1 MIPIDSQ
8 LAIALEKS
16 EAAYWCKYYN
26 HSYGL
31 NSPAKTI
38 AGAFAGAVPA
48 LDVLALNRVI
58 GLGMSEPVSTDHIDE
73 IVDFY
78 RTAGSKRFFIQLSP
92 HATQNNIREMLL
104 AKGFRHHNNWAKLL
118 RKAETPLPTVES
130 KLSIKK
136 VTLED
141 AETYGKM
148 IYDSF
153 DWDDP
158 RMFRWLSSTVGKE
171 GYQQFLIMLDDVPVG
186 AAALHIMDIYA
197 SMAFAGT
204 LTDYRGLGG
213 QSLLLQTRIKAAK
226 EAGCRYMISE
236 TSEQKPDKPVMS
248 YRNMLRFGFEVAYL
262 RENWILE
269 LT

>member
-1 MIPIDSQ
+1 MDTQ
-8 LAIALEKS
+8 LALALEKS
-16 EAAYWCKYYN
+16 EALYWSKYYN
-26 HSYGL
+26 HPHGL
-31 NSPAKTI
+31 NSPGKII

-58 GLGMSEPVSTDHIDE
+58 GLGMSDEVSTSDIDE

-92 HATQNNIREMLL
+92 HTSQKNIQEMLL

-118 RKAETPLPTVES
+118 RNAETPLPEVES
-130 KLSIKK
+130 KLIVKR
-136 VTLED
+136 VTPED
-141 AETYGKM
+141 AETYGRM

-171 GYQQFLIMLDDVPVG
+171 GYQQFLLLLNDEPVG
-186 AAALHIMDIYA
+186 AAAMHIMDEYA

-204 LTDYRGLGG
+204 LTEHRGLGG
-213 QSLLLQTRIKAAK
+213 QSLLLKTRILAAK

>member
-1 MIPIDSQ
+1 MIPIDSK
-8 LAIALEKS
+8 LAVALEIS
-16 EAAYWCKYYN
+16 EAVYWSKYYN
-26 HSYGL
+26 HTTGL

-58 GLGMSEPVSTDHIDE
+58 GLGMSDTVSPTDIDE
-73 IVDFY
+73 IIDFY
-78 RTAGSKRFFIQLSP
+78 RNAGSKRFFIQLSP
-92 HATQNNIREMLL
+92 HIPQDDLQEMLR

-118 RKAETPLPTVES
+118 RNADAPLPEVAS
-130 KLSIKK
+130 KLTVKAVIPK
-136 VTLED
+136 D

-158 RMFRWLSSTVGKE
+158 RMLRWLTNTVGKE
-171 GYQQFLIMLDDVPVG
+171 GYRQFLVLLDNKPVG
-186 AAALHIMDIYA
+186 AAALHIMDVYA

-204 LTDYRGLGG
+204 LAEHRGLGG
-213 QSLLLQTRIKAAK
+213 QSLMLKTRILAAK

-236 TSEQKPDKPVMS
+236 TAEEKPEKPVMS

-262 RENWILE
+262 RKNWLLE
-269 LT
+269 I